1 MKGALFMNK
10 KFHANKM
17 FFVLLLMTAIAFA
30 SMQNAKV
37 SAADRYAGTYPSGL
51 HAYVMTETVV
61 MGSPGF
67 RRFDVTVKAVNSRGK
82 LVSRIKYHFWNDV
95 GEPVM
100 FSNSEGYRG
109 TVNAS
114 TPVEQNIWNIAQ
126 PISAE
131 MWNRQISR

>member
-1 MKGALFMNK
+1 MCNFFHVNK
-10 KFHANKM
+10 KI
-17 FFVLLLMTAIAFA
+17 FVLLMMLTTILVTG
-30 SMQNAKV
+30 QNNKV
-37 SAADRYAGTYPSGL
+37 SAEDCYAGTYASGL

-67 RRFDVTVKAVNSRGK
+67 RRFDVTVKAVNNQGK
-82 LVSRIKYHFWNDV
+82 LVSYLNYHFWNDI

-109 TVNAS
+109 RVDSS

-126 PISAE
+126 PISAA
-131 MWNRQISR
+131 MWNREIAR

>member
-1 MKGALFMNK
+1 MCNFFHVNK
-10 KFHANKM
+10 TFL
-17 FFVLLLMTAIAFA
+17 VLLMIVTTVFVIG
-30 SMQNAKV
+30 QNGKALAK
-37 SAADRYAGTYPSGL
+37 DCYAGTYASGL

-67 RRFDVTVKAVNSRGK
+67 RRFDVTVKAVSDNGE
-82 LVSRIKYHFWNDV
+82 LVSYLNYHFWNDV
-95 GEPVM
+95 GEPIM

-109 TVNAS
+109 RVDSS

>member
-1 MKGALFMNK
+1 MCHFFHVNK
-10 KFHANKM
+10 KFL
-17 FFVLLLMTAIAFA
+17 VLLMLLTTIFVIG
-30 SMQNAKV
+30 QDNKT
-37 SAADRYAGTYPSGL
+37 SAQDCYAGTYASGL

-61 MGSPGF
+61 MGRPGF
-67 RRFDVTVKAVNSRGK
+67 RRFDVTVKAVNGQGK
-82 LVSRIKYHFWNDV
+82 LVSYLNYHFWNDV

-109 TVNAS
+109 RVDSS

-131 MWNRQISR
+131 MWSRETVR

>member
-1 MKGALFMNK
+1 MCNFFHVNK
-10 KFHANKM
+10 TFL
-17 FFVLLLMTAIAFA
+17 VLLMLLTTIFVIGQNNNA
-30 SMQNAKV
+30 SAK
-37 SAADRYAGTYPSGL
+37 DCYAGTYASGL

-67 RRFDVTVKAVNSRGK
+67 RRFDVTVKAVNSQGK
-82 LVSRIKYHFWNDV
+82 LVSYINYHFWNDV

-109 TVNAS
+109 RVDSS

-131 MWNRQISR
+131 MWNRETTR

>member
-1 MKGALFMNK
+1 MQFFHVNKIFLVFLMVITIFFIGQDNKAL
-10 KFHANKM
+10 
-17 FFVLLLMTAIAFA
+17 
-30 SMQNAKV
+30 AK
-37 SAADRYAGTYPSGL
+37 DYYAGTYASGL

-61 MGSPGF
+61 MGHPGF
-67 RRFDVTVKAVNSRGK
+67 RRLDVTVKAVNGQGK
-82 LVSRIKYHFWNDV
+82 LVSYINYHFWNDV

-109 TVNAS
+109 RVNSS

-131 MWNRQISR
+131 MWGREIAR

>member
-1 MKGALFMNK
+1 MCNFFHVNK
-10 KFHANKM
+10 TFL
-17 FFVLLLMTAIAFA
+17 VLLMLLTTIFVIGQNNNA
-30 SMQNAKV
+30 SAK
-37 SAADRYAGTYPSGL
+37 DCYAGTYASGL

-67 RRFDVTVKAVNSRGK
+67 RRFDVTVKAVNSQGK
-82 LVSRIKYHFWNDV
+82 LVSYINYHFWNDV

-109 TVNAS
+109 RVDSS
-114 TPVEQNIWNIAQ
+114 TLVEQNIWNIAQ

-131 MWNRQISR
+131 MWNRETTR